1 MYRVGLFKKLLSF
14 FWPVVIEKRD
24 GSFTKQLEVIVYNG
38 KMMLDT
44 AEVNYSFGKL
54 HEVMQKVLLRLKK
67 KKYPFEQVLI
77 LGYGGGSAAKIIHE
91 EILAEAQIVG
101 VEIDAQVIELAKKY
115 FYTNEVKLLQED
127 AFQYIKK
134 AIDKGWK
141 YNVIVIDIFKNAEIP
156 EYSETFFEQ
165 IYSLLEDNG
174 VAMLNT
180 MCDETSFKKIGEKIS
195 QAGFQKDF
203 WNEMKENR
211 VWIFKPYAKF
221 GATTKSLVP

>member
-14 FWPVVIEKRD
+14 FLPVVIEKRD

-44 AEVNYSFGKL
+44 SEVNYSFGKL
-54 HEVMQKVLLRLKK
+54 HEVMHQVLMRLKK
-67 KKYPFEQVLI
+67 KNYSFDQVLL

-101 VEIDAQVIELAKKY
+101 VEIDSQVIELAKKY

-195 QAGFQKDF
+195 EAGFQKDF

-211 VWIFKPYAKF
+211 VWIFRPYEKF
-221 GATTKSLVP
+221 GATTNSLVP

>member
-14 FWPVVIEKRD
+14 FWPIVIEKRE
-24 GSFTKQLEVIVYNG
+24 GKLGHQLEVIVYNG
-38 KMMLDT
+38 KTMFDT

-54 HEVMQKVLLRLKK
+54 HEVMHAVLMRLKK
-67 KKYPFEQVLI
+67 KNYSFEQVLI

-91 EILAEAQIVG
+91 EILNEAQIVG
-101 VEIDAQVIELAKKY
+101 VEMDEEVIDLAKKY
-115 FYTNEVKLLQED
+115 FYTKEVKLLQED
-127 AFQYIKK
+127 AFQYVKK

-141 YNVIVIDIFKNAEIP
+141 YNVIVIDIFKNADIP
-156 EYSETFFEQ
+156 PYSEAFFEQ

-195 QAGFQKDF
+195 EAGFQKDF

>member
-67 KKYPFEQVLI
+67 KKYLFEQVLI

-134 AIDKGWK
+134 AIAKGWK